1 MTINSYLNKHVFL
14 SGTNP
19 HILNLLLNLIQKEV
33 IKKEE
38 TLLVLEEKASYS
50 QDLIEKCISHDIKAM
65 YWNDIKNNAG
75 NFITL
80 NSLSLQPTNAS
91 IIVDCLA
98 ANYITADK
106 VNILIT
112 DDEIDRWLKLY
123 NTLGHIE
130 VNTTALVDKNV
141 LKILEQVNNYIVPYS
156 TWGKPLENI
165 LNRKLNIIDAVL
177 PFSVL
182 DYKSQEKLEAFL
194 SIRKKHIDTSEC
206 KILLFTKY
214 LDSKKVF
221 NIISSYLNTAKNL
234 TVSNCF
240 TLGIWLPLDKKGML
254 LYNLLNLMIKLK
266 KIPIKLRIEQPVST
280 EQYALMLY
288 EYDYLIL
295 QERGGFS
302 TAKYFAE
309 NVGKLI
315 TLKDSFN
322 DKTLT
327 LDYAI
332 NTFSSKT
339 YTEAINNAVNSAQVQ
354 SNESDDI
361 NSFSNLLAK
370 RHNQSFNTLRNYWN
384 SFK

>member
-14 SGTNP
+14 SSTNP

-33 IKKEE
+33 IKREE
-38 TLLVLEEKASYS
+38 TLLVLEKKTSYS
-50 QDLIEKCISHDIKAM
+50 QDLIQKCISHDIKAM
-65 YWNDIKNNAG
+65 YWSDIKNNAG
-75 NFITL
+75 SFITL

-98 ANYITADK
+98 ANYITADR

-182 DYKSQEKLEAFL
+182 DYKSQEQLEAFL

-234 TVSNCF
+234 TVSNHF

-354 SNESDDI
+354 INESDSI